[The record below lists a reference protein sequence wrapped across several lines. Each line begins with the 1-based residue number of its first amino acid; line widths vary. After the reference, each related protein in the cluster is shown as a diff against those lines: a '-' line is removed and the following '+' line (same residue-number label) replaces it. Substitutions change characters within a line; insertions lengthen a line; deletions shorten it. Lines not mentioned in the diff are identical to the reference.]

1 MKPYSKEFRG
11 QVLAA
16 CDKGRSTREVATYFD
31 VSESWVRRIKQERRE
46 LNKTAPLLERRRTP
60 LWAALADR
68 MRELIQQKPD
78 LTLRELKAEL
88 HTELSVPTLC
98 AALKRLGLTVKKKS
112 LSPRS
117 GSGRTSQRREELQRE
132 QPLVNPD
139 RLVFIDETWAKTNM
153 TRPRGRAP
161 KGQRVLASVPH
172 RSLEDDDVPCS
183 SSHDGPDC
191 PIGCGWSHQ
200 RGVVP
205 QLGATPLRSRFWN
218 LEILW

>member
-16 CDKGRSTREVATYFD
+16 CDKGRSTREVATYFE

-98 AALKRLGLTVKKKS
+98 AALKRLRLTVKK
-112 LSPRS
+112 SPYRL
-117 GSGRTSQRREELQRE
+117 GTGAAGRREE
-132 QPLVNPD
+132 
-139 RLVFIDETWAKTNM
+139 A
-153 TRPRGRAP
+153 GRAAAGAAAP
-161 KGQRVLASVPH
+161 QSGSARLHRRNVGQNEYDSPARTGAKRPASAGQCSPPVTGRRR
-172 RSLEDDDVPCS
+172 RSL
-183 SSHDGPDC
+183 
-191 PIGCGWSHQ
+191 
-200 RGVVP
+200 
-205 QLGATPLRSRFWN
+205 QLFARRA
-218 LEILW
+218 